1 MLTGQEFSL
10 LHTMAL
16 RPGRVLSR
24 EQLLHL
30 AWDMAYEQRS
40 NVVDSCVKGLRDRV
54 DRPFGRHSVQTVRGA
69 GYRLSEDTQ

>member
-10 LHTMAL
+10 LHTMAM

-30 AWDMAYEQRS
+30 AWDLAYDQRS
-40 NVVDSCVKGLRDRV
+40 NVVDV
-54 DRPFGRHSVQTVRGA
+54 VREGVT
-69 GYRLSEDTQ
+69 GPS